1 MANEISVN
9 FVRNADGAID
19 VNGTLADWSKSLAE
33 YASKESADLE
43 TIAQAVDRVW
53 QDYQGKSMNLDA
65 IASFTMRH
73 LPAVDPSAHAVVNER
88 IKDYVR
94 SATSKFALTKG
105 KGGGVQLLS
114 RLTTEE
120 LSKVEAQRAK
130 AAEKAASK
138 AA

>member
-1 MANEISVN
+1 MGTEINVT
-9 FVRNADGAID
+9 FVRDSNGAID
-19 VNGTLADWSKSLAE
+19 VNGTLADWSKALAE

-43 TIAQAVDRVW
+43 TIAQAVERVW
-53 QDYQGKSMNLDA
+53 ADFQGKSMNLDA

-105 KGGGVQLLS
+105 KGGGVIKLD
-114 RLTTEE
+114 RCTPEE
-120 LSKVEAQRAK
+120 LTKVNAQREKAAQKAAAK
-130 AAEKAASK
+130 AA
-138 AA
+138 